1 MTHSRGQQERSV
13 GNRAEAADRWNDP
26 LGSGRGTG
34 RDERGPSTANGQDI
48 RRALSLCLR
57 RFAHTLASHMEWIAI
72 SAAANVLATAFRRAK
87 AVAAGVAARRSIL
100 HQLPMDTVASNC
112 MGS

>member
-1 MTHSRGQQERSV
+1 
-13 GNRAEAADRWNDP
+13 
-26 LGSGRGTG
+26 
-34 RDERGPSTANGQDI
+34 
-48 RRALSLCLR
+48 
-57 RFAHTLASHMEWIAI
+57 MEWIAI

-87 AVAAGVAARRSIL
+87 AVAAVLAARRSIL